1 MEGTW
6 NLEVST
12 PFGTH
17 PATLVLERAGAGG
30 LTGHVRSQIGTTD
43 LSDIQISGDSF
54 AANAS
59 HDFRGR
65 NYTARITGSAEGE
78 RLNGT
83 IQVNLPLAPAA
94 RFTGTRA
101 T

>member
-6 NLEVST
+6 NLEVNT

-17 PATLVLERAGAGG
+17 PATLVLERAGDG
-30 LTGHVRSQIGTTD
+30 LTGHVRSQIGTTA
-43 LSDIQISGDSF
+43 LSDIRVTGNTF
-54 AANAS
+54 EAMAS

-65 NYTARITGSAEGE
+65 NYTARVSGSAEGE

-83 IQVNLPLAPAA
+83 IQVNFPLAPAA

-101 T
+101 A

>member
-17 PATLVLERAGAGG
+17 PATLVLENSGG
-30 LTGHVRSQIGTTD
+30 ELTGHVRSQIGTTA
-43 LSDIQISGDSF
+43 LSDIRVSGDSF
-54 AANAS
+54 EANAS
-59 HDFRGR
+59 QDFRGR
-65 NYTARITGSAEGE
+65 NYTARISGSAEGG

-83 IQVNLPLAPAA
+83 IKVNLPFAPAA
-94 RFTGTRA
+94 HFTGTRA
-101 T
+101 A